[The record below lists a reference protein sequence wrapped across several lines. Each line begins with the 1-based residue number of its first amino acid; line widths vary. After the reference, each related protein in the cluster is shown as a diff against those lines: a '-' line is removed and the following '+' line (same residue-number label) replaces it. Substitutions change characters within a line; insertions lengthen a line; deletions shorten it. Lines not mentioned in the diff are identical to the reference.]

1 MTILEISLLLLLL
14 AQTVVVAWLAYTL
27 YNTGILLLTVQ
38 DTLEDSLETI
48 DDRIDSINK
57 ILAIPLFSDSP
68 EIKRLQNDM
77 TSSRDAVL
85 EVAYALSNS
94 MTRDEDHPEVQT

>member
-1 MTILEISLLLLLL
+1 MTILEIVLLLLLST
-14 AQTVVVAWLAYTL
+14 QTAAVVWLAYNL

-38 DTLEDSLETI
+38 DTLEDSLEII

-68 EIKRLQNDM
+68 EIKKLQSDM

-94 MTRDEDHPEVQT
+94 MARDEDHSEVQT